1 MAITKYVGE
10 TLITPRIKTNLLIL
24 VVLILWVLFL
34 EEFMLC
40 FLVRLRSLI
49 LFKNCGPKF
58 VFLSKIC
65 VVHKVLFLLAR
76 EYFKMLSIRI
86 FSVVT
91 IGSNSICLNY
101 IEHCVMSHS
110 ES

>member
-1 MAITKYVGE
+1 M
-10 TLITPRIKTNLLIL
+10 
-24 VVLILWVLFL
+24 
-34 EEFMLC
+34 

-49 LFKNCGPKF
+49 LFKKCGPKF
-58 VFLSKIC
+58 ASLSKIF

-76 EYFKMLSIRI
+76 EYFKILSIHI

-101 IEHCVMSHS
+101 IEHCVMSLP

>member
-1 MAITKYVGE
+1 MSFVPSRIYV
-10 TLITPRIKTNLLIL
+10 
-24 VVLILWVLFL
+24 V
-34 EEFMLC
+34 

-49 LFKNCGPKF
+49 LSKNGGPKLL
-58 VFLSKIC
+58 FLSKIF

-76 EYFKMLSIRI
+76 QYFKIKAIRI

-91 IGSNSICLNY
+91 IGSNSILCLND
-101 IEHCVMSHS
+101 IEHCVMSLP

>member
-1 MAITKYVGE
+1 MF
-10 TLITPRIKTNLLIL
+10 LI
-24 VVLILWVLFL
+24 
-34 EEFMLC
+34 
-40 FLVRLRSLI
+40 RLRSLI

-58 VFLSKIC
+58 VFLSKIF

-76 EYFKMLSIRI
+76 EYFQILHIRI

-101 IEHCVMSHS
+101 IEHCEMSLPESEVMR
-110 ES
+110 